1 MSAEE
6 VSTLCDIRR
15 GPGGLELSVLA
26 TQEEGRF
33 PGCLSISVYGST
45 RTDMWSYSDRHNRT
59 DGRKE

>member
-33 PGCLSISVYGST
+33 PGRLSISVYGST
-45 RTDMWSYSDRHNRT
+45 LADMWSYPDGHNRT
-59 DGRKE
+59 DGCRE